1 MSEDQKLLSNPLL
14 FPSQKQCKAT
24 AVESLVFAPLS
35 VPQQLLPPQVWEG
48 RPSPLP
54 PSPSLVALL
63 LPLFGSVEQ
72 WVGR

>member
-24 AVESLVFAPLS
+24 AVESLVSALLS
-35 VPQQLLPPQVWEG
+35 VTSAPPATGLG
-48 RPSPLP
+48 RPPRPLLS
-54 PSPSLVALL
+54 SPSLVAFS

-72 WVGR
+72 WVVR